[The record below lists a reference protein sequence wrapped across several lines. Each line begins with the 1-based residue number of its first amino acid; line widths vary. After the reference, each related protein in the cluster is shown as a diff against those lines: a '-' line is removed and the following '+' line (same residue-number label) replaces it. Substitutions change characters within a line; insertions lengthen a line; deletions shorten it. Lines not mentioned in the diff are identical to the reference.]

1 MSEDDAAY
9 TQLLTQLLSDSSSTR
24 NARVHSWI
32 EHQYDFAL
40 SEQDPAVAALNLSHS
55 RSPSPSPSSSLGAH
69 RTFSVDRPDSPLLPR
84 SSADSPSSPRLD
96 ACPSYDTLFFP
107 QTPPSSEEDQHEE
120 RERERALKFI
130 VQEMAAHLKIQ
141 SVPSTPSK
149 HTDKPL
155 PAPPPSPAT
164 SISQSTSPR
173 ALRSRSSSMRISRL
187 PSFTS
192 TLSSDQTSPQDVFV
206 PPLPVSVIVHGE
218 SQHDLVLRH
227 EHAYPDGYPPAKK
240 DFYPHQE
247 QDAHLFAPQ
256 DDKDSVFPSP
266 TLSNFSYAFSR
277 ETSITTPNT
286 SFPASPASVAFGACC
301 LPENANFPASSDI
314 EQSFSETPPASAEG
328 DGTVCRL
335 SPSHTALPSSPVTT
349 VGPASPTAAS
359 FQSSTTDLPMPCSV
373 SAQSTHLRAIMSG
386 VQSESRWSI
395 ATTVSSEGAKP
406 SSFLSPRTPPRG
418 KKHLAKELKTP
429 KHRTRFIDFISR
441 LSPGRNDPSATTSSV
456 GSAVTSY
463 DEDVRNDSDEE
474 GAQEKCKP
482 NKNLNK
488 KASLASLRLS
498 FSLSRASISG
508 QRPSLS
514 SPSEEVP
521 PLPISPTRTSNSG
534 EPYTGALTEGMNP
547 APPTRSAIPRV
558 PSRGNLLESML
569 PPIPS
574 SASTVTS
581 FRNASQVSLAQPP
594 LSSAASASRTS
605 LLPSPTIVSSNP
617 TSINYL
623 QNGNTSH
630 TSLLPPP
637 TSKRVSFQSDTRQ
650 TLGSG
655 ADDVQSIHPMNSS
668 PPPMSLTNT
677 STPSRAKSIFRLTS
691 KPKSV
696 KVRSN
701 VIPVSVSS
709 PASRPKLPVPGAHS
723 QGQGIQSSSNQVVT
737 SGIPPPTKFTPP
749 KKLASVL
756 AGQAPPPPCQPKIIN
771 VPGTNTPLRSPVSPP
786 SKSKL
791 PLAPSKIA
799 KSPSSKTVRS
809 MMGGIKVPV
818 YPADGQGTVKVGAA
832 LVDNSVGASK
842 LPLPASSQKAV
853 RVGTVRGFWKR

>member
-1 MSEDDAAY
+1 MQGNMSEDDAAY
-9 TQLLTQLLSDSSSTR
+9 TQLLRQLLSDSSSTR

-40 SEQDPAVAALNLSHS
+40 SELNPSHS

-107 QTPPSSEEDQHEE
+107 QTPPHSEEDQHEE

-141 SVPSTPSK
+141 SAPSTPSK
-149 HTDKPL
+149 YTDKPL

-240 DFYPHQE
+240 DLYPHQE
-247 QDAHLFAPQ
+247 KDAHLFAPQ

-266 TLSNFSYAFSR
+266 TLSNFSCAFSR
-277 ETSITTPNT
+277 ETSITTPNA
-286 SFPASPASVAFGACC
+286 SFPASPASVTFGAGC
-301 LPENANFPASSDI
+301 LTENANFPASSDI
-314 EQSFSETPPASAEG
+314 EQPLSETQAASAEG

-335 SPSHTALPSSPVTT
+335 WLSQTALPSSPVTT
-349 VGPASPTAAS
+349 VGPASPAAAS
-359 FQSSTTDLPMPCSV
+359 FQSSITDLPVPCSV
-373 SAQSTHLRAIMSG
+373 PAQSTHLRAMMSG

-395 ATTVSSEGAKP
+395 ATTVSSEAAKP
-406 SSFLSPRTPPRG
+406 SSFLSPRTPPKG
-418 KKHLAKELKTP
+418 KKSHAKELKTP
-429 KHRTRFIDFISR
+429 RHRTRFINFISR
-441 LSPGRNDPSATTSSV
+441 LSPGRNEPSATTSSV
-456 GSAVTSY
+456 GSAVASF

-474 GAQEKCKP
+474 GLQEKCKP
-482 NKNLNK
+482 NKILNK

-498 FSLSRASISG
+498 FSLSRASFSG
-508 QRPSLS
+508 QRPSIS
-514 SPSEEVP
+514 SPNEEVP
-521 PLPISPTRTSNSG
+521 PLPMSPTRTSNSG
-534 EPYTGALTEGMNP
+534 EPCTGALTEGMYP

-558 PSRGNLLESML
+558 PSRGNILESML
-569 PPIPS
+569 PPIPG

-581 FRNASQVSLAQPP
+581 FRNASQVSLVHQP

-605 LLPSPTIVSSNP
+605 LLPSPTIVSSSS
-617 TSINYL
+617 TSNNHL
-623 QNGNTSH
+623 QNGNASH
-630 TSLLPPP
+630 TSLIPPP
-637 TSKRVSFQSDTRQ
+637 TSKRVSFQYDT
-650 TLGSG
+650 GSG
-655 ADDVQSIHPMNSS
+655 ADDTSSVRPMNS
-668 PPPMSLTNT
+668 PPPPVSPTNN
-677 STPSRAKSIFRLTS
+677 STPSRTKSIFRLTS

-701 VIPVSVSS
+701 AIPVPVPS
-709 PASRPKLPVPGAHS
+709 PASRSKLPVPGAHS
-723 QGQGIQSSSNQVVT
+723 QSQDIRSSPNQVVS

-756 AGQAPPPPCQPKIIN
+756 AGQAPSPPRQPKIAN
-771 VPGTNTPLRSPVSPP
+771 APATNAPLRFPVSSPP
-786 SKSKL
+786 KSKL
-791 PLAPSKIA
+791 PLGPSKVA
-799 KSPSSKTVRS
+799 SPPSKAARS
-809 MMGGIKVPV
+809 MMSGIKVPV
-818 YPADGQGTVKVGAA
+818 YPVDAQGNMKVGAA
-832 LVDNSVGASK
+832 LVDNSIVASK

-853 RVGTVRGFWKR
+853 RAGTVRGFWKR